1 MAISLLGNLFT
12 RKDSSVNEKDKSNEK
27 GEKQMSNTDNQCT
40 KKAADLVKDY
50 LTRNDWHF
58 SSNDTDGQSIIDG
71 GIGGIGGTVVNS
83 VKFRLIIDKD
93 DMQNYVVCPV
103 TFDEDKRNSVMEFIT
118 RANYG
123 LKYGEFQMDLR
134 DGELLFHMTL
144 PTCLASDDGMCEKL
158 IHIPPSMFKKYIKG
172 IERVAYFGVTDI
184 KGEVDKCERE
194 NNS

>member
-40 KKAADLVKDY
+40 KNAADYVKDY
-50 LTRNDWHF
+50 LKRNDWHF
-58 SSNDTDGQSIIDG
+58 SSEDKDDHSIIEG
-71 GIGGIGGTVVNS
+71 NIGGIGGTVVDY
-83 VKFRLIIDKD
+83 VRFRLIIDDD
-93 DMQNYVVCPV
+93 DMQNYTSCPV
-103 TFDEDKRNSVMEFIT
+103 KFKEDKRNSVMEFIT

-123 LKYGEFQMDLR
+123 LKYGEFEMDLR

-144 PTCLASDDGMCEKL
+144 PACLAEDEKMCEKL

-172 IERVAYFGVTDI
+172 IEQVAYFGASNI
-184 KGEVDKCERE
+184 EGEVDKCEPE